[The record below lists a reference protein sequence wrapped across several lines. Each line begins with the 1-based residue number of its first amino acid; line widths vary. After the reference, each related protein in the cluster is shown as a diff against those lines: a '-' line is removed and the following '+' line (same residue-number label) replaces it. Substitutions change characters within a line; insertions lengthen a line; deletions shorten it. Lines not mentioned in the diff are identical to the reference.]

1 MAVITKK
8 EFVDKVY
15 EKLKEQAKFVPKHT
29 VYWTNKA
36 FIDCM
41 LDVLRNGDE
50 LNIHQTFILKHKYL
64 NERKYNNFNRGE
76 ITAPGHYAPHFR
88 PMHEMKKACKEY
100 EERLKEN
107 EECE

>member
-1 MAVITKK
+1 MRSGGLKVAAPLLLRKRGYEMAVITKK

-15 EKLKEQAKFVPKHT
+15 EKLKEQDKFVPKHT

-64 NERKYNNFNRGE
+64 NE
-76 ITAPGHYAPHFR
+76 
-88 PMHEMKKACKEY
+88 
-100 EERLKEN
+100 
-107 EECE
+107 

>member
-15 EKLKEQAKFVPKHT
+15 EKLKEQDKFVPKHT

-64 NERKYNNFNRGE
+64 NERKYNTFNRGE
-76 ITAPGHYAPHFR
+76 ITAPGHYNLI
-88 PMHEMKKACKEY
+88 EKK
-100 EERLKEN
+100 
-107 EECE
+107 